1 MRKPRFGSWLACV
14 ALLAATPAVHAQ
26 FAVIDV
32 AAVAQLISQMQTLEQ
47 QVATARSQ
55 LTQAQAEFQAMTGG
69 RGMERLLAGVTRNYL
84 PTDAA
89 TLASAASGGGAFA
102 TLGADVREALT
113 AQSIL
118 SNAQLAALPRP
129 SAAQLQSQR
138 QAAALLTA
146 LTQQALAN
154 ASGRFASLQQLINAI
169 GQAGDQ
175 KAALDL
181 EARIGAEAG
190 MLQNENTKLQV
201 LFQSARAQE
210 QSNVQRTRELI
221 IAGHGQFGARFEPH
235 P

>member
-1 MRKPRFGSWLACV
+1 MRKPVFRSWLACV
-14 ALLAATPAVHAQ
+14 TLLAATPAVHAQ

-55 LTQAQAEFQAMTGG
+55 LTQAQAEFQAMTGA
-69 RGMERLLAGVTRNYL
+69 RGMEQLLAGVTRNYL

-102 TLGADVREALT
+102 TLGANVREALT

-201 LFQSARAQE
+201 LFQSAHAQE

>member
-55 LTQAQAEFQAMTGG
+55 LTQAQAEFQAMTGA
-69 RGMERLLAGVTRNYL
+69 RGMEQLLAGVTRNYL

-102 TLGADVREALT
+102 AFGADVREALT

-118 SNAQLAALPRP
+118 SSAQLAALPRP
-129 SAAQLQSQR
+129 SAAQLQLQR
-138 QAAALLTA
+138 QAAALLTG

-201 LFQSARAQE
+201 LFQSAHAQE
-210 QSNVQRTRELI
+210 QSNVQRMRELI